1 MAAKRRRQL
10 HKRTSLAQ
18 SVPPSGR
25 PCLRPAVR
33 PPLYV
38 LPICHVMWLEILAAA
53 TIILSRAQRMQL
65 TLVYGPTAAAVLS
78 AHPLMMADPFS
89 LIELLNKKGMLRGM
103 AISSRAMHRVRMRR
117 NRMRQHFDTKHCA
130 GRHSKFPIKK
140 ASLQAAFKVERWTKT
155 KRWTC
160 FAKQRPGRV
169 RLKFLATT
177 YKPFPGALYSA

>member
-18 SVPPSGR
+18 SSASSSGR
-25 PCLRPAVR
+25 PSA
-33 PPLYV
+33 
-38 LPICHVMWLEILAAA
+38 PIRSAHMSCHVAGNFGRRHHYLESGAENAINSCLWAHC
-53 TIILSRAQRMQL
+53 
-65 TLVYGPTAAAVLS
+65 TAAVPS

-103 AISSRAMHRVRMRR
+103 AISSRRAMHRVRMRR

-140 ASLQAAFKVERWTKT
+140 ASLQAAFEVERWT

-160 FAKQRPGRV
+160 FAKQRPGRA
-169 RLKFLATT
+169 RQKLLAT
-177 YKPFPGALYSA
+177 